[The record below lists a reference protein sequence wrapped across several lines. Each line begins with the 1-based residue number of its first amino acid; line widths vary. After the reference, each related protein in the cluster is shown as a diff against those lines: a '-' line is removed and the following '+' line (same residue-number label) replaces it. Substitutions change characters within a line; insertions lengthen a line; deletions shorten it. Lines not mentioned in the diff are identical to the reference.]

1 MTKEECIKKIEHEIE
16 RKPRIGST
24 DDPFVKGWNTGA
36 AYALSQI
43 KEVKTASFQSVMVTT
58 EQVIQALQKRIF
70 PPKKLNHEQEKHWFK
85 LGKYFAEKSMR
96 DDLKAEYD
104 RGWDD
109 GHKSTYTGTQPHKC
123 PVCEG
128 RCRVKAEMYTIPTVN
143 SPIFLQCNS
152 CNGTGIVWG

>member
-1 MTKEECIKKIEHEIE
+1 MGLNIGLHYIKQIEVPE
-16 RKPRIGST
+16 
-24 DDPFVKGWNTGA
+24 
-36 AYALSQI
+36 
-43 KEVKTASFQSVMVTT
+43 TASCQSDKMTY
-58 EQVIQALQKRIF
+58 K
-70 PPKKLNHEQEKHWFK
+70 QEKHWFK
-85 LGKYFAEKSMR
+85 LGKCFAEKSMR